1 MDNYS
6 VHWFS
11 DHNCEGCGLTFQDQT
26 FLNKHK
32 ERKTCSESAKKAKN
46 DFYEVQA
53 SEQEANQ
60 NKGYNCVYGG
70 ISCKGF
76 KAKKTEEMAKHVSE
90 HHPLDIQNDVLKCP
104 RTGCEEKHN
113 SKKSLD
119 AHVFFSHS
127 VQRYVKMPKI
137 LQWPKIKALMKIHI
151 FFQVHL

>member
-46 DFYEVQA
+46 EFYEVQA

-70 ISCKGF
+70 ISCKGKF
-76 KAKKTEEMAKHVSE
+76 SS
-90 HHPLDIQNDVLKCP
+90 DV
-104 RTGCEEKHN
+104 N
-113 SKKSLD
+113 FSL
-119 AHVFFSHS
+119 VILTTFEFSRQKVDTKLLENGAFES
-127 VQRYVKMPKI
+127 ISNPK
-137 LQWPKIKALMKIHI
+137 
-151 FFQVHL
+151 